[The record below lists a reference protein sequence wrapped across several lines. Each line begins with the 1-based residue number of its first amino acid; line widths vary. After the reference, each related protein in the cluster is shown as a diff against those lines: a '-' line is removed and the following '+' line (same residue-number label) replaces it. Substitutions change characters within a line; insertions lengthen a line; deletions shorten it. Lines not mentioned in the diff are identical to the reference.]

1 MPGKPVLNL
10 LDLVALKQLAS
21 QARIL
26 SIKQRKQNIY
36 IKIDPSTNFDI
47 QQLVAYVG
55 RRIGLL
61 MLKNIGD
68 ETFVV
73 MDASK
78 KTNSDKLL
86 DSLKLVV
93 GELKEIVNSES
104 SQYNK

>member
-1 MPGKPVLNL
+1 
-10 LDLVALKQLAS
+10 
-21 QARIL
+21 
-26 SIKQRKQNIY
+26 
-36 IKIDPSTNFDI
+36 
-47 QQLVAYVG
+47 
-55 RRIGLL
+55 

-73 MDASK
+73 MDASR